1 MIAMDYLWD
10 EVLGVKMALEMFTT
24 KAMQDIDLNKI

>member
-1 MIAMDYLWD
+1 MDYLWE
-10 EVLGVKMALEMFTT
+10 EVLGVKMALEMFMT